1 MRNAGLD
8 ASIASSGVCGV
19 CYRVVSEL
27 MRSVGDLELELG
39 CSLFWIDA

>member
-8 ASIASSGVCGV
+8 ASIASSGV